1 MERCAEIWVVRRMV
15 EAGWVSVQGIET
27 SSCAVAYSTM
37 SRSLAVG
44 DGDGVLFGFTFSG
57 RLRRSFDC
65 LVFFNAVTVCV

>member
-1 MERCAEIWVVRRMV
+1 MERCAEIWVVRRTV

-37 SRSLAVG
+37 AWGCSRSLAVG

-57 RLRRSFDC
+57 
-65 LVFFNAVTVCV
+65 

>member
-37 SRSLAVG
+37 PWGCSRSLAVG
-44 DGDGVLFGFTFSG
+44 DGGGVLFGFTFSG
-57 RLRRSFDC
+57 
-65 LVFFNAVTVCV
+65 